1 MELGALKWPPAAQYS
16 KISAAESN
24 TTTFPHLSSEHL
36 DTGTRGGH
44 RHPLQHGTDGCV
56 NAGTQER
63 PPELRRRRCRDK
75 DRGAQYQRD
84 RNYSSRHKRCDA
96 NLANARLD
104 LAFL

>member
-1 MELGALKWPPAAQYS
+1 MEPVDFREVVLERLEAGARLLASIPVAGEGTSDLCAIPVMV
-16 KISAAESN
+16 ISGRQPGPV
-24 TTTFPHLSSEHL
+24 F
-36 DTGTRGGH
+36 
-44 RHPLQHGTDGCV
+44 CV